1 MSDSYKMFKVV
12 SGEIIVGKVTGETS
26 DASGNGTID
35 IEAPMVVIYHPTPQ
49 GQLAINLFPL
59 NPFASKANESLPFK
73 KSHIMFEVSEISD
86 GVLKQYMEVTS
97 GIAIVKAP
105 KDFKIRP

>member
-1 MSDSYKMFKVV
+1 MADNYKMFKIV
-12 SGEIIVGKVTGETS
+12 SGEMIVGRVTAEGDGDIS
-26 DASGNGTID
+26 
-35 IEAPMVVIYHPTPQ
+35 IEAPMVVIYHPTAQ

-59 NPFASKANESLPFK
+59 NPFASQATESLPFK
-73 KSHIMFEVSEISD
+73 KSHIMFEVSQISD

-97 GIAIVKAP
+97 GISIVKSP